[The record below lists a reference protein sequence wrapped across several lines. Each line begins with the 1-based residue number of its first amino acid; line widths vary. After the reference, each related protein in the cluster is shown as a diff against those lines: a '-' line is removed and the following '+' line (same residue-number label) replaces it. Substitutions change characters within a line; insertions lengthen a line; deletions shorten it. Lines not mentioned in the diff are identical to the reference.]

1 MEIVKQK
8 LQTLDITAETCQKDG
23 EKNNLVIKR
32 LAIDTNKNEGI
43 REMIQNFQNQKLKI
57 DTKIYS

>member
-43 REMIQNFQNQKLKI
+43 REIIQNFQNQKLKI